1 MLMELNQ
8 YLLAA
13 LENLPYLLWNKSI
26 QGTLQVA
33 ANVHIALKIKE
44 IIMKKIKIS
53 SSNILKSKV
62 KNSNFNK
69 VS

>member
-1 MLMELNQ
+1 MSMELNQ
-8 YLLAA
+8 YLLAV
-13 LENLPYLLWNKSI
+13 LENLLYLLLNKSN

-33 ANVHIALKIKE
+33 ANVHIALKTKE
-44 IIMKKIKIS
+44 IIMKIIIIS

>member
-1 MLMELNQ
+1 MSMELNQ
-8 YLLAA
+8 YLLDA
-13 LENLPYLLWNKSI
+13 LENLPYLLLNKSI

-33 ANVHIALKIKE
+33 ANVHIVLKIKE